1 MMDQYNALDKPQPP
15 QHQTCKKASEHTK
28 IPHLKKQ
35 TLTITEVNKP
45 GKKKKTKNKQT
56 KQNKMG
62 NHTCPAEITV
72 VDPGILHKNP

>member
-45 GKKKKTKNKQT
+45 GKKKKQKTNE
-56 KQNKMG
+56 QNK
-62 NHTCPAEITV
+62 TKW
-72 VDPGILHKNP
+72 GIILVQQK